1 MAEQQTTTAQNPS
14 GMSARK
20 KRFLWI
26 GFGLLLAVAIAA
38 LVTKGLSAN
47 VTYFYSPSEVVQDLA
62 PKNKAFRIGGMV
74 EENSI
79 QRAPDGLTVYFNVTD
94 SANVVKASYTGI
106 LPDLFAEGKGVVAQG
121 KIDDNGMFQAT
132 RVLAKHDENYVA
144 PEVAEAMDKAHK
156 ESVLKT
162 LQ

>member
-1 MAEQQTTTAQNPS
+1 MTEQQVQS
-14 GMSARK
+14 GSAMSARK

-26 GFGLLLAVAIAA
+26 GFALVLSAAVAA
-38 LVTKGLSAN
+38 LVAKGLSAN
-47 VTYFYSPSEVVQDLA
+47 VTYFYSPSEVAQNIA
-62 PKNKAFRIGGMV
+62 PKDRAFRIGGMV
-74 EENSI
+74 EEHSVK
-79 QRAPDGLTVYFNVTD
+79 RAPDGLTIFFGITD
-94 SANVVKASYTGI
+94 SAHIVKAAYTGI

-121 KIDDNGMFQAT
+121 KLDENGVFQAT

-156 ESVLKT
+156 EAVMKT

>member
-1 MAEQQTTTAQNPS
+1 MTGQQAANPQSGS

-26 GFGLLLAVAIAA
+26 GFGLLLSFAITA
-38 LVTKGLSAN
+38 LVVKGLSAN
-47 VTYFYSPSEVVQDLA
+47 VTYFYSPTEVAQNVA
-62 PKNKAFRIGGMV
+62 PKDRAFRIGGMV
-74 EENSI
+74 EEKSLR
-79 QRAPDGLTVYFNVTD
+79 RAADGLTIYFGVTD
-94 SANVVKASYTGI
+94 SAHTVKAVYTGI

-121 KIDDNGMFQAT
+121 KLDENGVFQAT

-156 ESVLKT
+156 EAVLKT
-162 LQ
+162 LK

>member
-1 MAEQQTTTAQNPS
+1 MTEQQTQTNGT
-14 GMSARK
+14 MSARK

-26 GFGLLLAVAIAA
+26 GFALILAAAVAA

-47 VTYFYSPSEVVQDLA
+47 VTYFYSPSEVVQNVA
-62 PKNKAFRIGGMV
+62 PKDRAFRIGGMV
-74 EENSI
+74 EENSVR
-79 QRAPDGLTVYFNVTD
+79 RAADGLTIYFGVTD
-94 SANVVKASYTGI
+94 SANVVEASYTGI

-121 KIDDNGMFQAT
+121 KLDENGVFQAT

-144 PEVAEAMDKAHK
+144 PEVADAMDKAHK
-156 ESVLKT
+156 EAVIKT